1 MRKLL
6 VIASFSGALLLA
18 SGAASAHGGGWS
30 VAVGPG
36 GVGVSVGSPYYG
48 TLSVGAPSVRVGAAQ
63 YALSAG
69 SIPGAGLRPAG
80 LRAPGLRRARV
91 RRPDGRRAGLRAAG
105 RLPARAGLRAPPVV
119 YRPAPVYVVPRWVG
133 GHYVG
138 GPRAGRWGG
147 HHWR

>member
-48 TLSVGAPSVRVGAAQ
+48 TLSVGAPSAWVGAAQ
-63 YALSAG
+63 YAPYPPAVY
-69 SIPGAGLRPAG
+69 PAPVYAPRVYAPPVYAAPAYAAPMVVAPAYAPPVVYRPA
-80 LRAPGLRRARV
+80 PV
-91 RRPDGRRAGLRAAG
+91 Y
-105 RLPARAGLRAPPVV
+105 APPVV

-138 GPRAGRWGG
+138 GPRAGHRGG